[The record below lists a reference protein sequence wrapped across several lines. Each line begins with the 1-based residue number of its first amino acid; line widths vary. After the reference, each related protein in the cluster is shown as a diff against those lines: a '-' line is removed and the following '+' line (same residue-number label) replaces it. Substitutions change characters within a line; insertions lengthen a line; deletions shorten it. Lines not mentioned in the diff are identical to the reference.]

1 MKKHFKYYYSNT
13 YVTYIWHI
21 IRDPKDQ
28 IYDMKVYHSIL
39 FEESAPYLPPL
50 APYRQH
56 RIHWNKFFPMKYPP
70 RLFKEAGMK
79 LLEGHVDVDVQ
90 CAEHHKW
97 KSILLSCIGV
107 SRVGYLQP
115 WTNKTKGMYIYIY
128 ICMAKV
134 AIEHSS
140 LRHWIPPSS
149 RASDPEV

>member
-1 MKKHFKYYYSNT
+1 MKKHFKFTTPTPTSHISGTLYVIPKTKFMTWKFTTASCLKNQLHTCPRWHHIANT
-13 YVTYIWHI
+13 DFIETNV
-21 IRDPKDQ
+21 
-28 IYDMKVYHSIL
+28 SL
-39 FEESAPYLPPL
+39 
-50 APYRQH
+50 
-56 RIHWNKFFPMKYPP
+56 WNIP